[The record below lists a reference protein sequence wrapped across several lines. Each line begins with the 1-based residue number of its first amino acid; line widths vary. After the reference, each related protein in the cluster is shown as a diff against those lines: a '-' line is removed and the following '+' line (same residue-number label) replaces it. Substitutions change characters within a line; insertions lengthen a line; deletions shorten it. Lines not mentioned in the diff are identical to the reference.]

1 MNPMSEDIFETPS
14 STPNFQTELAERLAD
29 LVPEAVADGKIDVL
43 KLQELLAQDAADTSE
58 RFGLFWPGKH
68 RALRVAQMPTTA
80 TLRPDIEKS
89 KDWEATKNVF
99 IEGDNLEVL
108 KILQKHYH
116 GKIKMI
122 YIDPPYNTGKDFV
135 YPDNFSDG
143 LGNYLEWT
151 RQVNEEGKKV
161 STNSETEGRYHSN
174 WLTMMYPRLKLA
186 RNLLSTDGLIL
197 ISIDDHEID
206 NLLRLC
212 KEVFGEGNLIGTFI
226 WKKKG
231 TSTNVAGAQMSA
243 LTEYI
248 VAVARDSSKQPLNSR
263 VVSSSERDYP
273 LSDETG
279 KYRTTIIEKK
289 STGDYDRA
297 SMKFAILGQPPR
309 EGKRWQLGLEKAREL
324 ENMGRFII
332 ENGIVKLKIY
342 EHEDGDSYSANP
354 NLLLEYG
361 STQSGQSEV
370 NALLGG
376 HFFDTPKPSTLI
388 KHLVDLGTKSD
399 SIVLDFFAG
408 SATTA
413 HAVMLANL
421 EDGGTRRYIQIQ
433 LPEPIPEESE
443 AGRAGFGTIADISR
457 TRILRASDLIE
468 KKNAE
473 KLGTEGQF
481 FDLGFRSYHLADT
494 AFAKWKKSND
504 IDPSSLEQHFFDLR
518 DNANDLATQD
528 DLLTEVLIK
537 QGFALTESIE
547 KISIANTE
555 FRSIGGGLVIA
566 YVNEH
571 VKPTLEALRL
581 ALDRNPLKFVVVE
594 DALQGDDELKT
605 NIAQVC
611 KSKNIE
617 LWTA

>member
-1 MNPMSEDIFETPS
+1 MTEDVFETPS
-14 STPNFQTELAERLAD
+14 STPNFQTELAEQLAA

-43 KLQELLAQDAADTSE
+43 KLQELLTDDVADTSE
-58 RFGLFWPGKH
+58 RFGLFWPGKQ
-68 RALRVAQMPTTA
+68 RAMRIAQMPTTA
-80 TLRPDIEKS
+80 TLRPEPEKS
-89 KDWEATKNVF
+89 KDWASTKNVF

-135 YPDNFSDG
+135 YPDNFKEG
-143 LGNYLEWT
+143 LDNYLEWT
-151 RQVNEEGKKV
+151 RQVNQDGKKI
-161 STNSETEGRYHSN
+161 SSNSETEGRYHSN

-186 RNLLSTDGLIL
+186 RNLLASDGLIL
-197 ISIDDHEID
+197 ISIDDNEID

-212 KEVFGEGNLIGTFI
+212 KEIFGEGNLIGTFI

-248 VAVARDSSKQPLNSR
+248 VAVAKNFANQPLNSR

-273 LSDETG
+273 LADESG

-289 STGDYDRA
+289 SSGDYDRA
-297 SMKFAILGQPPR
+297 SMKFEILGQPPR

-324 ENMGRFII
+324 EEKGRFVI

-342 EHEDGDSYSANP
+342 EKEDGDSYSANP
-354 NLLLEYG
+354 NLLLDYG

-370 NALLGG
+370 NGLLGG

-388 KHLVDLGTKSD
+388 KHLVDLGTKED

-413 HAVMLANL
+413 HAVLRANH
-421 EDGGTRRYIQIQ
+421 EDGGSRRFIQVQ
-433 LPEPIPEESE
+433 LPEPIPEGSE
-443 AGRAGFGTIADISR
+443 AGRAGFKTIADISR
-457 TRILRASDLIE
+457 NRILLASKNIE
-468 KKNAE
+468 REAE
-473 KLGTEGQF
+473 KRLGLDSQSI
-481 FDLGFRSYHLADT
+481 DLGFRSYSLADT
-494 AFAKWKKSND
+494 GFAKWRVDSD
-504 IDPSSLEQHFFDLR
+504 VARSIFEQHLFDLR
-518 DNANDLATQD
+518 DSADDSANED
-528 DLLTEVLIK
+528 DLLNEVLIK
-537 QGFALTESIE
+537 HGYSLSEELE
-547 KISIANTE
+547 KVIIGSTE
-555 FRSIGGGLVIA
+555 FRSIGKGLVLA
-566 YVNEH
+566 YMNERA
-571 VKPTLEALRL
+571 KPSLEALRL
-581 ALDRNPLKFVVVE
+581 AIDSNPIKFVILE
-594 DALQGDDELKT
+594 DAFQGDDELKT
-605 NIAQVC
+605 NLAQLC